1 MPNGESMD
9 TSENTGNDPGLSP
22 PNGGV
27 PLEVTA
33 DMPMAEEETPSQN
46 EREITQTD
54 HLNKSLLTSFLSRL
68 NDPNF
73 RIPQP
78 HSQDEEAEAIASEL
92 HDQQQRVEAN
102 GDGHQSHAQDSQEEI
117 DK

>member
-9 TSENTGNDPGLSP
+9 TSENTGNNPGVSP
-22 PNGGV
+22 PNGV
-27 PLEVTA
+27 PLEVT
-33 DMPMAEEETPSQN
+33 DDMAEEENASQD

-54 HLNKSLLTSFLSRL
+54 HLNKSLLTSFLDRL

-73 RIPQP
+73 HIPQP
-78 HSQDEEAEAIASEL
+78 PSPPEEEGDYEAEGSAPEEL
-92 HDQQQRVEAN
+92 NDQQQRVEAN
-102 GDGHQSHAQDSQEEI
+102 GDGKETV